1 MKIIQIDK
9 PVIKTYTDLTD
20 NQDEL
25 FIKANDWMISMF
37 KDASSVIQ
45 FNDKQEGVLIGKY
58 LMGGETRTSSSF
70 YGSTSVDSRVYAKI
84 DIRVKDN
91 RARISIEPMDSWKY
105 DGSGLTIYDYSE
117 EDFHQDMDKI
127 MLSFENALKMDK
139 IDF

>member
-58 LMGGETRTSSSF
+58 LMSGILNT
-70 YGSTSVDSRVYAKI
+70 STSRY
-84 DIRVKDN
+84 
-91 RARISIEPMDSWKY
+91 
-105 DGSGLTIYDYSE
+105 G
-117 EDFHQDMDKI
+117 Q
-127 MLSFENALKMDK
+127 LK
-139 IDF
+139 